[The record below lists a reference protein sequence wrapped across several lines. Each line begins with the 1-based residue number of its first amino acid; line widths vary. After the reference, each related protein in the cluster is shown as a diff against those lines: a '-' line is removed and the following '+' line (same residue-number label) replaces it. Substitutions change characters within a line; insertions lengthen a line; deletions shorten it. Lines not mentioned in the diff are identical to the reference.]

1 MPANEAVDL
10 GAPAAPPTP
19 GRVLAGRAAA
29 GRNKAT
35 SKEVM
40 SARSFRFA
48 EAWAAATVAAPVAGD
63 VVGDAE

>member
-1 MPANEAVDL
+1 VPANETVDL

-19 GRVLAGRAAA
+19 DRVLAGRAAA

-35 SKEVM
+35 SKAVM
-40 SARSFRFA
+40 SARRFRLA
-48 EAWAAATVAAPVAGD
+48 AAWAAATMAAPVAGD